1 MNTISSSAKAVVSGS
16 AGDVDNPAGRS
27 KQRKVGK
34 AKDKDKKRAL
44 TTDTANMEE
53 QPTNRKVAKLD
64 PQKPAGVM
72 LKTNDNISEASSRV
86 SPKAFPLSPPHLT
99 VEIFRLLNQAKS
111 HKKVKRGANEV
122 MKALNRQNAL
132 LVILAADIQPIEFV
146 LPLTRLCE
154 QKNVPY
160 VFVDGRHLLG
170 RSVDIERPV
179 AACCI
184 THDTILYPTTQ
195 SIISKVE
202 KLVI

>member
-1 MNTISSSAKAVVSGS
+1 MNTISSSAKAGFSGS
-16 AGDVDNPAGRS
+16 ADGVDSPAGRS

-34 AKDKDKKRAL
+34 AKDKKRAL
-44 TTDTANMEE
+44 TTDTTNVEE
-53 QPTNRKVAKLD
+53 QPTNRKVAKLGH
-64 PQKPAGVM
+64 QKTTGMM
-72 LKTNDNISEASSRV
+72 LKKNDTPCVASSRI
-86 SPKAFPLSPPHLT
+86 SPKAFPLSPPRLT
-99 VEIFRLLNQAKS
+99 VEIFRLLNQAQS
-111 HKKVKRGANEV
+111 HKKVKKGANEV
-122 MKALNRQNAL
+122 VKALNRQNAL

-146 LPLTRLCE
+146 LPLTRICE
-154 QKNVPY
+154 EKNVPY

-184 THDTILYPTTQ
+184 TYDTILYPTTQ